1 MTDFLIEQR
10 GKRLQRGGVARSR
23 AEAAA
28 ASTTICAVTGTA
40 SAKRRIDELSAEVQR
55 LNDLYYGQGDSPLPD
70 AEYDAMKDELAALV
84 AEHPEL
90 EPADSPLGKVNAPSE
105 LTGPTVRH
113 ARPMLSLAKATT
125 EEHVRAFCDRF
136 PGQTFRVSEKLDGL
150 SLSVVYSGGR
160 LDYVATRGTGA
171 VGEIVTDK
179 VAHVIPDLPHEVA
192 LDGRV
197 EVRGEAVM
205 LRSVWQAYN
214 EAHPDK
220 ILTNP
225 RSGAAGTL
233 MQKDPE
239 AAAAAGRLLRFFAF
253 GADRDGV
260 AVATADLGGGIED
273 AATVVSAEAD
283 DVIAAVEAIGE
294 RRTDLDY
301 EVDGAVIRLHEPT
314 AFEAAGFNS
323 AEPRGAIAFKYPP
336 EERTTKLLSVEW
348 PVGKIGRVPPRA
360 RVEPVF
366 VGGVTVENITLH
378 NPRLIR
384 ERDLR
389 IGDTVAVVRR
399 GDVIPFAGRAIVED
413 RDGSEEEIVPPTH
426 CPSCGSE
433 LEVRGTGEERWCLN
447 LQCPAQ
453 ATRRLMHWASRAA
466 ADMEGVGDVW
476 IEKLADDGVLR
487 RRSDFYRLTTDQL
500 VEYERMG
507 DVSAR
512 NMVDS
517 IQGSRGLGLR
527 RALIGLAIPM
537 ASDGVAKRLCLAGY
551 ERIEDVMEATAEE
564 LVAIRDIGPKVAES
578 VASFFAREEVRD
590 EIADLR
596 SLGVNLDVLDEDR
609 PVDVA
614 AAADSPLKGATVVVT
629 GAFTHGVTGA
639 KISRPD
645 LTRLVEQ
652 AGATAASSVS
662 SSTDYLLAG
671 ANVGAAKTDKA
682 AKLGVE
688 VVDHDKLWEWLR
700 EAGVG

>member
-1 MTDFLIEQR
+1 VDEL
-10 GKRLQRGGVARSR
+10 GCH
-23 AEAAA
+23 EAAWCQA
-28 ASTTICAVTGTA
+28 GL
-40 SAKRRIDELSAEVQR
+40 RRRVHHNEGVSDATVKQRIEELAREVQR
-55 LNDLYYGQGDSPLPD
+55 LNDAYYGEGDSPLPD
-70 AEYDAMKDELAALV
+70 ADYDAMKDELAALV

-90 EPADSPLGKVNAPSE
+90 EPADSPLGKVNAPAE
-105 LTGPTVRH
+105 LTGPTIRH

-125 EEHVRAFCDRF
+125 EEQIRTFCERF
-136 PGQTFRVSEKLDGL
+136 PGQVFRVSEKLDGL
-150 SLSVVYSGGR
+150 SLSVVYSDRR
-160 LDYVATRGTGA
+160 LDYVATRGTGT
-171 VGEIVTDK
+171 VGELVTEK
-179 VAHVIPDLPHEVA
+179 VRWVLPELPDEIAV
-192 LDGRV
+192 DGRV
-197 EVRGEAVM
+197 EVRGEALM
-205 LRSVWQAYN
+205 FRSTWRAYN
-214 EAHPDK
+214 DNHPDK

-239 AAAAAGRLLRFFAF
+239 AAAASGRILRFFAF
-253 GADRDGV
+253 GAEREGQ
-260 AVATADLGGGIED
+260 TIPTEDLGGIED
-273 AATVVSAEAD
+273 AATSVSED
-283 DVIAAVEAIGE
+283 VDEVIAAIHAIGE
-294 RRTDLDY
+294 RRDGLDY
-301 EVDGAVIRLHEPT
+301 EVDGAVIRLHESD
-314 AFEAAGFNS
+314 AFEAAGYNS

-413 RDGSEEEIVPPTH
+413 RDGSEEQIVPPTH

-433 LEVRGTGEERWCLN
+433 LEVRGTGEERWCTN

-476 IEKLADDGVLR
+476 IEKLADDGVLK
-487 RRSDFYRLTTDQL
+487 RRSDFYRITTDQL
-500 VEYERMG
+500 IEYERMG
-507 DVSAR
+507 EVSAR
-512 NMVDS
+512 NMVES
-517 IQGSRGLGLR
+517 IQGAKGLGLR

-551 ERIEDVMEATAEE
+551 ERIEDVMDATYDD
-564 LVAIRDIGPKVAES
+564 LVAIRDVGPKVAES
-578 VASFFAREEVRD
+578 IVAFFAREDIRD
-590 EIADLR
+590 EVQDLR
-596 SLGVNLDVLDEDR
+596 DQDVMLDVLEEDR

-662 SSTDYLLAG
+662 ASTDYLLAG
-671 ANVGAAKTDKA
+671 ANVGAAKTEKA

-688 VVDHDKLWEWLR
+688 VVDQDQLWQWLGQ
-700 EAGVG
+700 AGVG

>member
-1 MTDFLIEQR
+1 MTSDVRQRIE
-10 GKRLQRGGVARSR
+10 
-23 AEAAA
+23 
-28 ASTTICAVTGTA
+28 
-40 SAKRRIDELSAEVQR
+40 ELAAEVQR
-55 LNDLYYGQGDSPLPD
+55 LNDAYYGTGDAPLPD
-70 AEYDAMKDELAALV
+70 AEYDALKDELAALV

-90 EPADSPLGKVNAPSE
+90 EPKDSPLGKVNAPSQ
-105 LTGPTVRH
+105 LKGPTIRH

-125 EEHVRAFCDRF
+125 EEQVRAFCDRF
-136 PGQTFRVSEKLDGL
+136 PGQRFRVSEKLDGL
-150 SLSVVYSGGR
+150 SISIVYADGA
-160 LDYVATRGTGA
+160 LDYVATRGTGE
-171 VGEIVTDK
+171 VGELVTDK
-179 VAHVIPDLPHEVA
+179 AVHVLPDLPSRID

-205 LRSVWQAYN
+205 LRSTWSAYN

-220 ILTNP
+220 PLTNP
-225 RSGAAGTL
+225 RNGAAGTL

-239 AAAAAGRLLRFFAF
+239 AAAAAGRVLTFFGF
-253 GADRDGV
+253 GADRDGAPIDPAGLGLAAAAQ
-260 AVATADLGGGIED
+260 AVCDDGD
-273 AATVVSAEAD
+273 AVW
-283 DVIAAVEAIGE
+283 AAIVAIGA
-294 RRTDLDY
+294 RRDGLDHDI
-301 EVDGAVIRLHEPT
+301 DGAVVRLHDPA
-314 AFEAAGFNS
+314 AFEAAGFNA

-336 EERTTKLLSVEW
+336 EERTTKLLAVEW

-366 VGGVTVENITLH
+366 VGGVWVENITLH

-413 RDGSEEEIVPPTH
+413 RDGTEQVIEPPTD
-426 CPSCGSE
+426 CPSCGE
-433 LEVRGTGEERWCLN
+433 LLEVRGTGEERWCTN

-453 ATRRLMHWASRAA
+453 LTRRLMHWASRPA

-476 IEKLADDGVLR
+476 IEKLADDGVLKR
-487 RRSDFYRLTTDQL
+487 RADFYDLTAEQL
-500 VEYERMG
+500 VGYERMG
-507 DVSAR
+507 EVSAR
-512 NMVDS
+512 KMVDS
-517 IQGSRGLGLR
+517 ISGSRGLGLR

-537 ASDGVAKRLCLAGY
+537 ASEGVAKRLCLAGF
-551 ERIEDVMEATAEE
+551 ERIEDVAAASAEE
-564 LVAIRDIGPKVAES
+564 LEAIRDIGPKVAES
-578 VASFFAREEVRD
+578 VAAFFAREDVRD
-590 EIADLR
+590 ELAALR
-596 SLGVNLDVLDEDR
+596 ERDVVLDVLDEDR

-614 AAADSPLKGATVVVT
+614 AAADTPLKGATVVVT
-629 GAFTHGVTGA
+629 GAFTHGITGA

-662 SSTDYLLAG
+662 SSTTYLLAG

-688 VVDHDKLWEWLR
+688 VVDPDTLWGWLR
-700 EAGVG
+700 DAGVV

>member
-1 MTDFLIEQR
+1 MPDGAHPGAL
-10 GKRLQRGGVARSR
+10 
-23 AEAAA
+23 
-28 ASTTICAVTGTA
+28 
-40 SAKRRIDELSAEVQR
+40 KRRIDELAAEVQR
-55 LNDLYYGQGDSPLPD
+55 LNDLYYGTGDSPLPD
-70 AEYDAMKDELAALV
+70 AEYDALKDELAALV

-90 EPADSPLGKVNAPSE
+90 EPPDSPLGKVNAPSQ

-125 EEHVRAFCDRF
+125 EEQVRTFCERF
-136 PGQTFRVSEKLDGL
+136 PGREFRVSEKLDGL
-150 SLSVVYSGGR
+150 SLSVVYSNGR
-160 LDYVATRGTGA
+160 LEYVATRGTGA
-171 VGEIVTDK
+171 VGELVTDK
-179 VAHVIPDLPHEVA
+179 VRHVIPGLPHEVD
-192 LDGRV
+192 LGGRV

-205 LRSVWQAYN
+205 LRSTWRAYN
-214 EAHPDK
+214 DVHPDK
-220 ILTNP
+220 TLTNP

-253 GADRDGV
+253 GAEQEGS
-260 AVATADLGGGIED
+260 AVDTAALGAGIED
-273 AATVVSAEAD
+273 VATRVSADAD
-283 DVIAAVEAIGE
+283 GVVAAVEAIGE
-294 RRTDLDY
+294 RRDGLDY
-301 EVDGAVIRLHEPT
+301 EVDGAVIRLHDPA

-336 EERTTKLLSVEW
+336 EERTTKLLAVEW
-348 PVGKIGRVPPRA
+348 PVGKVGRVPPRA

-413 RDGSEEEIVPPTH
+413 RDGSEREIVPPAQ

-487 RRSDFYRLTTDQL
+487 RRSDFYRLTVGAL
-500 VEYERMG
+500 LGYERMG
-507 DVSAR
+507 EVSAR

-517 IQGSRGLGLR
+517 IQGSKGLGLR

-551 ERIEDVMEATAEE
+551 ARIEDVMDASAAE

-578 VASFFAREEVRD
+578 IASFFAREEVRD
-590 EIADLR
+590 EVADLR
-596 SLGVNLDVLDEDR
+596 SLGVHLDVLEEDR
-609 PVDVA
+609 PVDTA

-652 AGATAASSVS
+652 AGAITASSVS
-662 SSTDYLLAG
+662 ANTDYLLAG
-671 ANVGAAKTDKA
+671 ADVGAAKTDKA

-688 VVDHDKLWEWLR
+688 VVDQDQLWAWLAQ
-700 EAGVG
+700 AGVG

>member
-1 MTDFLIEQR
+1 
-10 GKRLQRGGVARSR
+10 
-23 AEAAA
+23 
-28 ASTTICAVTGTA
+28 
-40 SAKRRIDELSAEVQR
+40 
-55 LNDLYYGQGDSPLPD
+55 
-70 AEYDAMKDELAALV
+70 
-84 AEHPEL
+84 
-90 EPADSPLGKVNAPSE
+90 
-105 LTGPTVRH
+105 
-113 ARPMLSLAKATT
+113 
-125 EEHVRAFCDRF
+125 
-136 PGQTFRVSEKLDGL
+136 
-150 SLSVVYSGGR
+150 
-160 LDYVATRGTGA
+160 
-171 VGEIVTDK
+171 
-179 VAHVIPDLPHEVA
+179 
-192 LDGRV
+192 
-197 EVRGEAVM
+197 VM
-205 LRSVWQAYN
+205 LRSTWQAYN

-220 ILTNP
+220 TLTNP

-239 AAAAAGRLLRFFAF
+239 AAAAAGRLLRFWVF
-253 GADRDGV
+253 GADRGGQ
-260 AVATADLGGGIED
+260 AVESAELGGGIED
-273 AATVVSAEAD
+273 VATVVCSDAEE
-283 DVIAAVEAIGE
+283 VIAAVVKIGE
-294 RRTDLDY
+294 RRDGLDY
-301 EVDGAVIRLHEPT
+301 DVDGAVIRLHEPA
-314 AFEAAGFNS
+314 AFEAAGFNA
-323 AEPRGAIAFKYPP
+323 AEPRGALAFKYPP

-348 PVGKIGRVPPRA
+348 PVGKVGRVPPRA

-413 RDGSEEEIVPPTH
+413 RDGSEQEIVPPTH

-433 LEVRGTGEERWCLN
+433 LEIRGTGEERWCVN

-476 IEKLADDGVLR
+476 IEKLAEDGVLK
-487 RRSDFYRLTTDQL
+487 RRSDFYRLTTEQL
-500 VEYERMG
+500 IGYERMG
-507 DVSAR
+507 EVSAR

-517 IQGSRGLGLR
+517 IQGSKGLGLR

-551 ERIEDVMEATAEE
+551 ETVEDVMGATYDD

-578 VASFFAREEVRD
+578 IVSFFAREDVRD
-590 EIADLR
+590 EVADLR
-596 SLGVNLDVLDEDR
+596 SQDVVLDVLDEDR
-609 PVDVA
+609 PVDA
-614 AAADSPLKGATVVVT
+614 EAAADSPLKGATVVVT

-662 SSTDYLLAG
+662 ASTTYLLAG

-688 VVDHDKLWEWLR
+688 VVDQDQVWAWLR
-700 EAGVG
+700 QAGVA

>member
-1 MTDFLIEQR
+1 VTDEI
-10 GKRLQRGGVARSR
+10 
-23 AEAAA
+23 
-28 ASTTICAVTGTA
+28 
-40 SAKRRIDELSAEVQR
+40 KRRIDELAGEVQR
-55 LNDLYYGQGDSPLPD
+55 LNDLYYGTGDSPVPD
-70 AEYDAMKDELAALV
+70 AEYDALKDELAALV

-90 EPADSPLGKVNAPSE
+90 EPPDSPLGKVNAPSQ

-125 EEHVRAFCDRF
+125 EEQVRAFCDRF
-136 PGQTFRVSEKLDGL
+136 PGQAFRVSEKLDGL
-150 SLSVVYSGGR
+150 SLSVVYSDGR

-171 VGEIVTDK
+171 VGELVTDK
-179 VAHVIPDLPHEVA
+179 VRHVVPDLPHELEA
-192 LDGRV
+192 EGRI

-205 LRSVWQAYN
+205 LRSTWEAYN
-214 EAHPDK
+214 EAHPERT
-220 ILTNP
+220 LTNP

-239 AAAAAGRLLRFFAF
+239 AAAAAGRLLRFWAF
-253 GADRDGV
+253 GADRDGAPLPTETLAGIAEV
-260 AVATADLGGGIED
+260 DTAVCAGADE
-273 AATVVSAEAD
+273 VM
-283 DVIAAVEAIGE
+283 AAVERIGE
-294 RRTDLDY
+294 RRDRLDY
-301 EVDGAVIRLHEPT
+301 DVDGAVIRLHAPE
-314 AFEAAGFNS
+314 AFDAAGFNS

-348 PVGKIGRVPPRA
+348 PVGKVGRVPPRA

-399 GDVIPFAGRAIVED
+399 GDVIPFAGRAIVDD
-413 RDGSEEEIVPPTH
+413 RDGSEQVIVPPTD
-426 CPSCGSE
+426 CPSCASE
-433 LEVRGTGEERWCLN
+433 LEIRGTGEERWCVN

-476 IEKLADDGVLR
+476 IEKLADEGVLR
-487 RRSDFYRLTTDQL
+487 RRSDFYRVTEDQL
-500 VEYERMG
+500 IGYERMG
-507 DVSAR
+507 EVSAR
-512 NMVDS
+512 NMVES
-517 IQGSRGLGLR
+517 IQGSKGLGLR

-551 ERIEDVMEATAEE
+551 ETIERVMEASYDE
-564 LVAIRDIGPKVAES
+564 LIEIRDIGPKVAES
-578 VASFFAREEVRD
+578 IVSFFAREEIREEVGELRD
-590 EIADLR
+590 
-596 SLGVNLDVLDEDR
+596 LGVVLDVLDEDR

-662 SSTDYLLAG
+662 ANTDYLLAG
-671 ANVGAAKTDKA
+671 ANVGASKTDKA
-682 AKLGVE
+682 AKLGVD
-688 VVDHDKLWEWLR
+688 VVDQDRLWDWLR
-700 EAGVG
+700 QAGVG

>member
-1 MTDFLIEQR
+1 VHHNCGVSNLTD
-10 GKRLQRGGVARSR
+10 
-23 AEAAA
+23 
-28 ASTTICAVTGTA
+28 TA
-40 SAKRRIDELSAEVQR
+40 GAKRRIDELAAEVQR
-55 LNDLYYGQGDSPLPD
+55 LNDLYYGTGDSPVPD
-70 AEYDAMKDELAALV
+70 AEYDALKEELAALV

-90 EPADSPLGKVNAPSE
+90 EPPDSPLGKVNAPSQ

-113 ARPMLSLAKATT
+113 ARPMLSLAKATA
-125 EEHVRAFCDRF
+125 EEQVRAFCDRF

-150 SLSVVYSGGR
+150 SLSVVYADGR
-160 LDYVATRGTGA
+160 LEYVATRGTGA
-171 VGEIVTDK
+171 VGELVTDK
-179 VAHVIPDLPHEVA
+179 VRYVVPGLPHEVA
-192 LDGRV
+192 VDGRV

-205 LRSVWQAYN
+205 LRSTWQAYN

-220 ILTNP
+220 TLTNP

-239 AAAAAGRLLRFFAF
+239 AAAAASRLLRFAAF
-253 GADRDGV
+253 GADRDG
-260 AVATADLGGGIED
+260 APIDTASLGGIED
-273 AATVVSAEAD
+273 VATTVCAD
-283 DVIAAVEAIGE
+283 ADEVIAAVERIGE
-294 RRTDLDY
+294 RRDSLDY
-301 EVDGAVIRLHEPT
+301 EVDGAVIRLHDPA
-314 AFEAAGFNS
+314 AFDAAGFNS

-348 PVGKIGRVPPRA
+348 PVGKVGRVPPRA

-378 NPRLIR
+378 NPRLVR

-413 RDGSEEEIVPPTH
+413 RDGSEQEIVPPTH
-426 CPSCGSE
+426 CPSCDSL
-433 LEVRGTGEERWCLN
+433 LEVRGTGEERWCVN

-466 ADMEGVGDVW
+466 ADMEGVGNVW

-487 RRSDFYRLTTDQL
+487 RPSDFYRLTAEQL
-500 VEYERMG
+500 IGYERMG
-507 DVSAR
+507 EVSAR
-512 NMVDS
+512 NVVDA
-517 IQGSRGLGLR
+517 IQASKGLGLR

-537 ASDGVAKRLCLAGY
+537 ASDGVARRLCLDGY
-551 ERIEDVMEATAEE
+551 ERIEDVMDASVDD
-564 LVAIRDIGPKVAES
+564 LVAIRDIGSKVAES
-578 VASFFAREEVRD
+578 VVSFFAREEIRD
-590 EIADLR
+590 EVRELR
-596 SLGVNLDVLDEDR
+596 DLGVALDVLDEDR

-662 SSTDYLLAG
+662 ANTDYLLAG
-671 ANVGAAKTDKA
+671 ANVGASKTDKA
-682 AKLGVE
+682 SKLGVV
-688 VVDHDKLWEWLR
+688 VVDQDELWAWLR

>member
-1 MTDFLIEQR
+1 MKAMPGTTD
-10 GKRLQRGGVARSR
+10 
-23 AEAAA
+23 
-28 ASTTICAVTGTA
+28 TTATKGRV
-40 SAKRRIDELSAEVQR
+40 DELVAEVKR
-55 LNDLYYGQGDSPLPD
+55 LNDAYYGTGDSPLPD
-70 AEYDAMKDELAALV
+70 AEYDALKDELAALV

-90 EPADSPLGKVNAPSE
+90 EPPDSPLDRVNAPSE

-125 EEHVRAFCDRF
+125 EDQVRAFCERF
-136 PGQTFRVSEKLDGL
+136 PGRTFRVSEKLDGL
-150 SLSVVYSGGR
+150 SLSIVYRDGG

-171 VGEIVTDK
+171 VGELVTDK
-179 VAHVIPDLPHEVA
+179 VRHVLPDLPREVA
-192 LDGRV
+192 VDGRV
-197 EVRGEAVM
+197 EVRGEALM
-205 LRSVWQAYN
+205 LRSTWAAYN
-214 EAHPDK
+214 EAHPEK
-220 ILTNP
+220 VLTNP

-233 MQKDPE
+233 MQKDPA

-253 GADRDGV
+253 GAERDG
-260 AVATADLGGGIED
+260 ATIATEDLGAIED
-273 AATVVSAEAD
+273 VGTVVTD
-283 DVIAAVEAIGE
+283 DPDAVIAAVEAVGE
-294 RRTDLDY
+294 RRDGLDY
-301 EVDGAVIRLHEPT
+301 DVDGAVVRLHEPA
-314 AFEAAGFNS
+314 AFDAAGFNS

-336 EERTTKLLSVEW
+336 EERTTKLLGVTW
-348 PVGKIGRVPPRA
+348 PVGKVGRVPPRA

-413 RDGSEEEIVPPTH
+413 RDGSEQEIVPPAD
-426 CPSCGSE
+426 CPSCGE
-433 LEVRGTGEERWCLN
+433 PLEVRGTGEERWCVN

-476 IEKLADDGVLR
+476 IEKLAEDGVLG
-487 RRSDFYRLTTDQL
+487 RRSDFYRLTPEQL
-500 VEYERMG
+500 TGYERMG
-507 DVSAR
+507 EVSAA
-512 NMVDS
+512 NTVAA
-517 IQGSRGLGLR
+517 IEGSKGLGLR

-551 ERIEDVMEATAEE
+551 ETIEQVMEASAEDLE
-564 LVAIRDIGPKVAES
+564 AIRDIGPKVAES
-578 VASFFAREEVRD
+578 VAGFFAREDVRSEV
-590 EIADLR
+590 ADLR
-596 SLGVNLDVLDEDR
+596 DQGVNLDVLDEDR

-629 GAFTHGVTGA
+629 GAFTHGLTGA

-652 AGATAASSVS
+652 AGAAAASSVS

-688 VVDHDKLWEWLR
+688 VVGQDRLWAWLA